1 LNKVLPL
8 LIIDYYGILSQ
19 IKLIPDLLIFVI
31 IHQIQA

>member
-19 IKLIPDLLIFVI
+19 IKLIRS
-31 IHQIQA
+31 